1 MKKTKLLITSLIIT
15 SSLFMT
21 GCAKKQKVEKIEID
35 TSNYITENVKITNAD
50 DALNTLKDGNKRFK
64 DNNSQ
69 LINVTSERRDQL
81 KDGQSPYAIVVSCSD
96 SRTTPETVFNAG
108 LGEIFDIR
116 LAGNVV
122 DDDALGSI
130 EYGVDHLGTPLIV
143 VMGHEKCGAVTA
155 AYDNVTKG
163 AAVHGNVVSI
173 VEKIKPSAE
182 KATSLDEAINLNIK
196 YVINEISNDEIIKKA
211 IDDGKVKVVGAY
223 YSFDG
228 TVNFLS

>member
-1 MKKTKLLITSLIIT
+1 MKKTKLLITSLIIS

-21 GCAKKQKVEKIEID
+21 GCAKKQEVEKIEID
-35 TSNYITENVKITNAD
+35 TSNYITENVKITSAD
-50 DALNTLKDGNKRFK
+50 DALKRLKDGSKRFK

-69 LINVTSERRDQL
+69 HINVTSERRDQL

-96 SRTTPETVFNAG
+96 SRTTPETVFNTG

-130 EYGVDHLGTPLIV
+130 EYGVDHLGSPLIV

-163 AAVHGNVVSI
+163 TEVHGNVESI

-182 KATSLDEAINLNIK
+182 KAASIDEAIHLNINN
-196 YVINEISNDEIIKKA
+196 VINEISNDDIIKKA
-211 IDDGKVKVVGAY
+211 IADGKVKIVGSY

-228 TVNFLS
+228 TVTFQ